1 MIILNSCTDVKVQYT
16 DSEPKKLFSIV
27 VLNKDDTPKLC
38 LFDDILVDEKTA
50 VFLREFPFE
59 WLESE
64 NKDQVYGIRVDAEE
78 EACRG
83 FLKQQ
88 LASNGK
94 IFLDDK

>member
-1 MIILNSCTDVKVQYT
+1 MIILNTCTDVKVQYS
-16 DSEPKKLFSIV
+16 DSEPKNIFSMIT
-27 VLNKDDTPKLC
+27 LNKEDAPTLV
-38 LFDDILVDEKTA
+38 LFDDILVDENTA
-50 VFLREFPFE
+50 TFLREFAFE

-78 EACRG
+78 EVCRN

>member
-1 MIILNSCTDVKVQYT
+1 MIILNSCTDVKIQYT
-16 DSEPKKLFSIV
+16 DSEPKKIFSMV
-27 VLNKDDTPKLC
+27 TLNKEDAPELV

-50 VFLREFPFE
+50 VFLRECPFE

-64 NKDQVYGIRVDAEE
+64 NKEQLYGIRVDAEKE
-78 EACRG
+78 VCRK

>member
-1 MIILNSCTDVKVQYT
+1 MIILNNCTDVKIQYT
-16 DSEPKKLFSIV
+16 DSEPKKIFSMV
-27 VLNKDDTPKLC
+27 TLNKEDTPELV
-38 LFDDILVDEKTA
+38 LFDDILVDIKTA

-64 NKDQVYGIRVDAEE
+64 NKEQLYGIRVDAEKE
-78 EACRG
+78 VCRA